1 MRLSLR
7 LSLIGLVV
15 LLLAGCAPLRSLFG
29 PAEVVIEWEVE
40 SEQGTAGYN
49 LLRAESADGPFAKVN
64 EALIPA
70 QGDPV
75 VTHKYSYTDR
85 AVTCGTTY
93 WYKLQEVET
102 SGALNTIE
110 EHVTQVTA
118 CQ

>member
-1 MRLSLR
+1 MRVSLR
-7 LSLIGLVV
+7 WCLIGLVV
-15 LLLAGCAPLRSLFG
+15 LLLAGCAPLRGLFG
-29 PAEVVIEWEVE
+29 PAEVVIDWEVE

-49 LLRAESADGPFAKVN
+49 LLRAESAGGPFAKVN

-75 VTHKYSYTDR
+75 VKHQYSYTDHN
-85 AVTCGTTY
+85 VTCGTTY

-110 EHVTQVTA
+110 DHVTQVTA